1 MPWRGTVRL
10 TLPSFP
16 PALNKANQDCFLVC
30 RNFMRDP
37 NRALFSVFDGHGR
50 EGDLC
55 AQFAR
60 DLVRVCLGVSLFGG
74 EDGAGGL
81 ETTRHE
87 CAHCDAH

>member
-1 MPWRGTVRL
+1 M
-10 TLPSFP
+10 FP
-16 PALNKANQDCFLVC
+16 PRCVAALNKANQDCFLVC

-60 DLVRVCLGVSLFGG
+60 DLVSVEITSKYAIVRVSVDLVK
-74 EDGAGGL
+74 
-81 ETTRHE
+81 
-87 CAHCDAH
+87 

>member
-1 MPWRGTVRL
+1 MAATF
-10 TLPSFP
+10 PSP
-16 PALNKANQDCFLVC
+16 LLCALAALSKANQDCFLVC

-60 DLVRVCLGVSLFGG
+60 DLVR
-74 EDGAGGL
+74 
-81 ETTRHE
+81 R
-87 CAHCDAH
+87 